1 MASIEIQNDVAL
13 DDPMLIEGLPGV
25 GLVGKIA
32 ADHLIDTFDMTCY
45 GTVQCKGLPPV
56 AVYQGEDSTLRPP
69 VRLYADAEHDLLI
82 LHSDVP
88 IASES
93 TETFADCV
101 VDWIA
106 ENGITPLFLS
116 GLPKEQGAGGD
127 GDPSGDGTSGGEL
140 PELFGVA
147 TGEGITHLDREGI
160 VPPRQS
166 GLVSGPTGALLHK
179 AIGMDLTSVGL
190 IVEANPQFPDPEAS
204 RILLEHGISPIADI
218 DIDTDSLV
226 EQTEDIQEARE
237 QLAQRMQQADTDES
251 TQAQP
256 LRGFQ

>member
-32 ADHLIDTFDMTCY
+32 ADHLINTFDMTCY
-45 GTVQCKGLPPV
+45 GTVQCQGLPPV
-56 AVYQGEDSTLRPP
+56 AVYHGEDSTLRPP
-69 VRLYADAEHDLLI
+69 VRLYADAEHDLLV

-93 TETFADCV
+93 TEAFANCV
-101 VDWIA
+101 IDWIA
-106 ENGITPLFLS
+106 ENDITPLFLS
-116 GLPKEQGAGGD
+116 GLPKNQGSA
-127 GDPSGDGTSGGEL
+127 PSGDGTSGGEL

-147 TGEGITHLDREGI
+147 TGEGVTHLDREGI
-160 VPPRQS
+160 VPPRES

-179 AIGMDLTSVGL
+179 AMGRDLTSVGL

-204 RILLEHGISPIADI
+204 RILLEHGISPITDI

-226 EQTEDIQEARE
+226 EQAEDIQEARE
-237 QLAQRMQQADTDES
+237 RLARRMQQADSEES